1 MSEFDKLM
9 KGGSQRKEVKQR
21 QGDRRQIRVMLL
33 WSFCIA
39 IILSLIPPHLGIFL
53 FIPILVIAFLYS
65 LREWIC

>member
-39 IILSLIPPHLGIFL
+39 ISLSFIPPHLGILL
-53 FIPILVIAFLYS
+53 FIPI
-65 LREWIC
+65 

>member
-33 WSFCIA
+33 WSLCIA
-39 IILSLIPPHLGIFL
+39 IILSFILPHLGIFL
-53 FIPILVIAFLYS
+53 FIPILVTAFLYS
-65 LREWIC
+65 LREWMC

>member
-21 QGDRRQIRVMLL
+21 QGDRRQIRFLLL
-33 WSFCIA
+33 WSLCIA
-39 IILSLIPPHLGIFL
+39 IILSFIPPHLGIFL